1 LGRILTVIA
10 MGQDVMKRVREF
22 SGDQSIKEKEIPS
35 RQRRGKKKEKKGRK
49 MRRIYVNRCING

>member
-1 LGRILTVIA
+1 MGRILTVIA